1 MDLNLLSFEL
11 LWRMI
16 MSGLKSA
23 VPFEHFTPKNDR
35 AVLLLLE
42 VQATFVG
49 NKNIVLDVF
58 MHELAK
64 HCYAKYGLL
73 YMLSIC

>member
-1 MDLNLLSFEL
+1 
-11 LWRMI
+11 MI

-42 VQATFVG
+42 VQATFVV

-58 MHELAK
+58 MHE